1 VHLFRPSFSFV
12 AEVQPRLQNRRRQM
26 AVFGRAVNILGDR
39 TNYKAKNIIGKNT
52 YKFVLYIFYSIYY
65 QVTNNLH
72 ICIIYGD
79 TTMTGFVANLL
90 DRPTDEATI
99 SVRKRVTFRPL
110 LSIYVKLQF
119 SLSVSKKCI
128 YRTQM
133 T

>member
-1 VHLFRPSFSFV
+1 
-12 AEVQPRLQNRRRQM
+12 M